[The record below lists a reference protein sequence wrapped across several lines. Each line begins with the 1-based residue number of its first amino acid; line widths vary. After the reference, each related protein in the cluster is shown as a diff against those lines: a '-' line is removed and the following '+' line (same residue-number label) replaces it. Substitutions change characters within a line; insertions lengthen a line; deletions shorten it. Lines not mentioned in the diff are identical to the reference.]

1 MIGIRSYKRGFWQN
15 EAKFT
20 NVFKER
26 RSPLVGRLHAE
37 RPPIGRRTRARDEEA
52 ADGAD
57 CADEA
62 ERGRGFERLHCRNR
76 WALCRASN
84 LPGVLRHLPRAQL
97 VVLHA
102 QVDGP
107 WQSARV
113 SMSINRLQRPRLVV
127 VGYGMAGNAN
137 GRGACCA
144 GSRPVRHYRDRWRA
158 APEPQPHTVE
168 TIAAGP
174 SQRLFSIDCG
184 SSPGNDE
191 RRNAIQIERPMV

>member
-1 MIGIRSYKRGFWQN
+1 MKPSAALPRWFRQYAVVAR
-15 EAKFT
+15 
-20 NVFKER
+20 V
-26 RSPLVGRLHAE
+26 RL
-37 RPPIGRRTRARDEEA
+37 A
-52 ADGAD
+52 ADHGNV
-57 CADEA
+57 EPV
-62 ERGRGFERLHCRNR
+62 GSPRNKLLDR
-76 WALCRASN
+76 S
-84 LPGVLRHLPRAQL
+84 PRAQL

-144 GSRPVRHYRDRWRA
+144 GSRPVRHYRDRRRA

-174 SQRLFSIDCG
+174 SQRLFSIDCRVE
-184 SSPGNDE
+184 PGNDE
-191 RRNAIQIERPMV
+191 RRNAIQIERHMV